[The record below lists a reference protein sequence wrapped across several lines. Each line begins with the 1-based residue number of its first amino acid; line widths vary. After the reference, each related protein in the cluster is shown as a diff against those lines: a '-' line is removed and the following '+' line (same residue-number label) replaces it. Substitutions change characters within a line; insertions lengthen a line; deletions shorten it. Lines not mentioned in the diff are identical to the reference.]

1 VKIAVLVGG
10 VGGAKFLLGVKQ
22 YLGWQAYGPARTTF
36 GDPPG
41 GEPWEYPETVKQH
54 EVAAVVNTA
63 DDIRLHNLQI
73 CPDLDSCMYTLAG
86 AADLQR
92 GWGRAEE
99 TWTVSAELAG
109 YGAEAPWF
117 SLGDK
122 DIATHLMRTRMLDAG
137 YPLSEVTRALCERW
151 QPGVTLL
158 PMTDSRVETH
168 VVVVDP
174 APSEAALATSATTK
188 APPLIALHFQEWW
201 IRYQAELP
209 ALSIRAIGAEDSAP
223 GPGVLAAITE
233 ADLVLIAPSNPV
245 VSIGTILAV
254 PGIADAIKRTSAPV
268 VGVSPVIG
276 SAPVR
281 GHADKCLAAI
291 GVECS
296 AEGIGRHY
304 GARSDGGILD
314 AFLIAGDDTADIPG
328 VKVVQ
333 RPLLMSDPQ
342 TTAMM
347 VAACAEV
354 AGVRP

>member
-1 VKIAVLVGG
+1 MKIVVLVGG

-22 YLGWQAYGPARTTF
+22 YLGWRAYGPPTGTSDAP
-36 GDPPG
+36 DG
-41 GEPWEYPETVKQH
+41 GHPWEYAPPQRDHVVT
-54 EVAAVVNTA
+54 AIVNTA

-73 CPDLDSCMYTLAG
+73 CPDLDSCMYTLSG
-86 AADLQR
+86 ASDLKR
-92 GWGRAEE
+92 GWGRRDE
-99 TWTVSAELAG
+99 TWTVSTELAG

-137 YPLSEVTRALCERW
+137 YPLSEVTQALCERW

-168 VVVVDP
+168 VVVEDP
-174 APSEAALATSATTK
+174 APSAAAAG
-188 APPLIALHFQEWW
+188 AAAEQGVPALIALHFQEWW
-201 IRYQAELP
+201 IRYQAGLP
-209 ALSIRAIGAEDSAP
+209 PLSIRPIGAEDAIP
-223 GPGVLAAITE
+223 APGVLAAIAE
-233 ADLVLIAPSNPV
+233 ADLILIAPSNPV

-254 PGIADAIKRTSAPV
+254 PGISAALLAAPAPI

-291 GVECS
+291 DVECS

-304 GARSDGGILD
+304 GARSTGGLLD
-314 AFLIAGDDTADIPG
+314 AFVIAEDDTADIPG
-328 VKVVQ
+328 VTVVS
-333 RPLLMSDPQ
+333 RPLLMSDPSA
-342 TTAMM
+342 TAMM

-354 AGVRP
+354 AGVR

>member
-1 VKIAVLVGG
+1 VKITVLVGG

-22 YLGWQAYGPARTTF
+22 YLGWQAYGPPQTTF
-36 GDPPG
+36 GAPEG
-41 GEPWEYPETVKQH
+41 GEPWEYQQPEQVH
-54 EVAAVVNTA
+54 EVTAIVNTA

-86 AADLQR
+86 ASDLQR
-92 GWGRAEE
+92 GWGRRDE
-99 TWTVSAELAG
+99 TWTVSTELAG

-137 YPLSEVTRALCERW
+137 YPLSDVTRALCDRW

-168 VVVVDP
+168 VVVQDP
-174 APSEAALATSATTK
+174 APSEHAAATAQAAG

-201 IRYQAELP
+201 IRYQASLP
-209 ALSIRAIGAEDSAP
+209 ALSIRPIGAEESAP
-223 GPGVLAAITE
+223 GPGVLAAIAG
-233 ADLVLIAPSNPV
+233 ADLLLIAPSNPV

-254 PGIADAIKRTSAPV
+254 PGIRDAVRAASAPV

-291 GVECS
+291 NVECS

-304 GARSDGGILD
+304 GARSTGGLLD
-314 AFLIAGDDTADIPG
+314 AFLIAEDDTALVPG
-328 VKVVQ
+328 VNVVS
-333 RPLLMSDPQ
+333 RPLLMSDP
-342 TTAMM
+342 TATAMM

-354 AGVRP
+354 AGVR

>member
-1 VKIAVLVGG
+1 MKIAVLVGG
-10 VGGAKFLLGVKQ
+10 IGGAKFLLGVKR
-22 YLGWQAYGPARTTF
+22 YLGWQAYGPAPETF
-36 GDPPG
+36 DAPEG
-41 GEPWEYPETVKQH
+41 GLPWEYPERTSPH
-54 EVAAVVNTA
+54 EVAAIVNTA

-86 AADLQR
+86 VSDRQR

-109 YGAEAPWF
+109 YDAEAPWF

-137 YPLSEVTRALCERW
+137 YPLSDVTRALCERW

-168 VVVVDP
+168 VVVADP
-174 APSEAALATSATTK
+174 APSAATVAAGAASN

-201 IRYQAELP
+201 IRYQAALP
-209 ALSIRAIGAEDSAP
+209 AFSIRPIGAEESTP
-223 GPGVLAAITE
+223 GPGVLAAIAG

-254 PGIADAIKRTSAPV
+254 PGIRDAIRATPAPV

-281 GHADKCLAAI
+281 GHADRCLAAI
-291 GVECS
+291 DVECS

-304 GARSDGGILD
+304 GARRHGGILD
-314 AFLIAGDDTADIPG
+314 AFLIAEDDTADIPG
-328 VKVVQ
+328 VTVVP

-342 TTAMM
+342 TTAVM

-354 AGVRP
+354 AGVR

>member
-1 VKIAVLVGG
+1 VKITVLVGG
-10 VGGAKFLLGVKQ
+10 VGGAKFLLGVKHF
-22 YLGWQAYGPARTTF
+22 LGWQAYGPGRTNAA
-36 GDPPG
+36 PS
-41 GEPWEYPETVKQH
+41 EPWEFEQPVRPS
-54 EVAAVVNTA
+54 EVTAIVNTA

-86 AADLQR
+86 ASDLQR
-92 GWGRAEE
+92 GWGRADE

-137 YPLSEVTRALCERW
+137 YPLSEVTAALCERW

-168 VVVVDP
+168 VVVADP
-174 APSEAALATSATTK
+174 DPSEAALAASAETK

-201 IRYQAELP
+201 IRYQAALP
-209 ALSIRAIGAEDSAP
+209 ALSIRPIGAEESAP
-223 GPGVLAAITE
+223 AAGVLAAIAE

-254 PGIADAIKRTSAPV
+254 PGIAAALHATPAPV
-268 VGVSPVIG
+268 IGVSPVIG

-304 GARSDGGILD
+304 GARSNGGLLD
-314 AFLIAGDDTADIPG
+314 AFLIAEDDTADIPG
-328 VKVVQ
+328 VKVVS
-333 RPLLMSDPQ
+333 RPLLMSDPE
-342 TTAMM
+342 TTAVM

-354 AGVRP
+354 AGVR